1 MALTFSTALG
11 NAMLDLIDDY
21 VNSGSGAGKIRF
33 YATAD
38 TSYTTILA
46 EITCQD
52 PAFSVASGG
61 VITLQGTPLSDASAN
76 NSGTVGLFR
85 FVDSDNNFEF
95 RGTCSLSGGGG
106 DLILS
111 TLAVTAGQVFTVS
124 SASIS
129 VPVSAT

>member
-11 NAMLDLIDDY
+11 NAILDLINAY

-38 TSYTTILA
+38 TTYTTILA
-46 EITCQD
+46 EITCRD
-52 PAFSVASGG
+52 PAFNIGAGG
-61 VITLQGTPLSDASAN
+61 VITLQGTPLSDSSAN
-76 NSGTVGLFR
+76 NSGTVGVFR

-111 TLAVTAGQVFTVS
+111 TLAVTAGQVFTIS
-124 SASIS
+124 SATIS
-129 VPVSAT
+129 VPVAAT